1 MRKRKGKRASRNSG
15 VIALGYMD
23 RYVYP
28 IALALLPVLFN
39 NEAGLLAMG
48 IGFVLL
54 ALYDFIGYTRCW
66 KHIYCSLQS
75 AHRRKMTPNDIRWD
89 NIKKSDAYGGPII
102 FGIWGTVM
110 IVIYFVCV

>member
-15 VIALGYMD
+15 V
-23 RYVYP
+23 

-75 AHRRKMTPNDIRWD
+75 AHRRKMTPNDI
-89 NIKKSDAYGGPII
+89 
-102 FGIWGTVM
+102 
-110 IVIYFVCV
+110 

>member
-15 VIALGYMD
+15 V
-23 RYVYP
+23 

-54 ALYDFIGYTRCW
+54 ALYGFIGYTRRW

-75 AHRRKMTPNDIRWD
+75 AHRRKMTPNDI
-89 NIKKSDAYGGPII
+89 
-102 FGIWGTVM
+102 
-110 IVIYFVCV
+110 